1 MNTILVCDD
10 ERDIVSAIRIYL
22 NGEGYRVLEAYSGV
36 QALELMARERVD
48 LVLMDIMMPGID
60 GLEATRQI
68 RALDR
73 EDAAT
78 TPIIAVSAN
87 AFADDRR
94 LSREAGMD
102 AHLSKPVSAQE
113 LVEALAHIAA
123 DAS

>member
-1 MNTILVCDD
+1 MLLKKFFEKNPKIFGVFFKRQYCPAKRGKHHQLSN
-10 ERDIVSAIRIYL
+10 EKG
-22 NGEGYRVLEAYSGV
+22 GENVEPNR
-36 QALELMARERVD
+36 RE
-48 LVLMDIMMPGID
+48 LMDIMMPGID

-102 AHLSKPVSAQE
+102 AHLSKPVSSQE